1 MDKLKPKLYHSP
13 LQLQPLNL
21 SALGYWK
28 VLLRLSLNL
37 SMAPAAL
44 YLKPIRSMGF
54 STEVKVGLGVG
65 ITAILVAILAAFL
78 QLLSW
83 RYPVWMDMSPS
94 NHEQESFVL
103 VCDEDAEHY
112 CTATDHI

>member
-1 MDKLKPKLYHSP
+1 MDKLKPKLYHLP

-65 ITAILVAILAAFL
+65 ITAILVAIIAALL
-78 QLLSW
+78 QLFSW
-83 RYPVWMDMSPS
+83 RYPVVHAKTAPCADAVTSTS
-94 NHEQESFVL
+94 SVDGHESE
-103 VCDEDAEHY
+103 
-112 CTATDHI
+112 